1 MVQRKSIAEKVSFEI
16 ENHTTC
22 LQNDSA
28 SEKGQIHFFG
38 LSVILKVSDLAPSQI
53 EHPVRGGGGG
63 GGMYLCLITLSFCWH
78 WTLANS
84 FFLQQKL
91 HVGKTYYNYHG

>member
-1 MVQRKSIAEKVSFEI
+1 MVQRKSIAEEVSFEI

-53 EHPVRGGGGG
+53 EHPVRWGGGGG
-63 GGMYLCLITLSFCWH
+63 DVTLPDYLELL
-78 WTLANS
+78 LALDTCK
-84 FFLQQKL
+84 FFFPPAKALCRQNL
-91 HVGKTYYNYHG
+91 L

>member
-1 MVQRKSIAEKVSFEI
+1 MAQRKSIAEKVSFEI

-53 EHPVRGGGGG
+53 EHPVRGGGGDVPLPD
-63 GGMYLCLITLSFCWH
+63 YLELL
-78 WTLANS
+78 LALDTCK
-84 FFLQQKL
+84 FFFPPAKASCRQDLL
-91 HVGKTYYNYHG
+91 